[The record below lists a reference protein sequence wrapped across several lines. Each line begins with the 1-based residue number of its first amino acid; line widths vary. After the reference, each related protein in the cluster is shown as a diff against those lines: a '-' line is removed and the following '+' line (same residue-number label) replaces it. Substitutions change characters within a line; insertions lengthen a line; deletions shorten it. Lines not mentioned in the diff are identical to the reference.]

1 MILDRLDRAFD
12 QVDIAYT
19 EMYERHIKFEE
30 YPSNENKQKLLKA
43 TELFKTKYF
52 YYLSVI
58 KSIYISD
65 KKDIIFERKKLN
77 ERNNRHK

>member
-30 YPSNENKQKLLKA
+30 YLLHLLIRNQENLPIVLLFRA
-43 TELFKTKYF
+43 CTHMF
-52 YYLSVI
+52 
-58 KSIYISD
+58 
-65 KKDIIFERKKLN
+65 
-77 ERNNRHK
+77 

>member
-1 MILDRLDRAFD
+1 MILDRLTKAFD

-19 EMYERHIKFEE
+19 EMYERHREFEE
-30 YPSNENKQKLLKA
+30 FASNENKQKLLKS
-43 TELFKTKYF
+43 TELFKHKYF

-65 KKDIIFERKKLN
+65 ENDIFERKKLD
-77 ERNNRHK
+77 ERNHRYK